1 MAGYERGLYNRRM
14 PNYGY
19 VILLVGWVLWFLPFL
34 LTGWNRS
41 TPTNKDARAR
51 WGIGLQG
58 VSYVFLWQGHFWM
71 RSPGSLRVGLSVL
84 MLLCAVLLS
93 WTSTR
98 ALGRHLRF
106 DAALS
111 PDHRLVSTGPYR
123 MLRHPI
129 YTSMFCLL
137 LGTGFLLTSPLLFL
151 AAVVVFLVGTE
162 IRVRIED
169 QLLQGRFGEQ
179 FREYQGKVSAYIPFV
194 R

>member
-1 MAGYERGLYNRRM
+1 
-14 PNYGY
+14 
-19 VILLVGWVLWFLPFL
+19 
-34 LTGWNRS
+34 
-41 TPTNKDARAR
+41 
-51 WGIGLQG
+51 
-58 VSYVFLWQGHFWM
+58 M